1 MTRQAKVLLNAT
13 SVVVGGGIQAAV
25 SFIRH
30 VLEHDTGLLWQFAL
44 SAVVARQL
52 EQFGVSSHALEATVF
67 ERSPGRDRGTRR
79 ALRELERR
87 TKPDVVFTFFG
98 PAYVRFR
105 APHLCGVG
113 NGWVTHATA
122 MAYSTLGSVRK
133 SVRVF
138 LQGVYR
144 GLWYR
149 AADRWLVEEQSAR
162 RGLSRRFAIPA
173 ERIAVISNGCADHY
187 RIAGQASPLLEPSE
201 RFRLLTFAAY
211 YVHKNIEIIPMAAAE
226 LARRGLGDKFEFVT
240 TIRNDEPALA
250 RINATARQLGVTK
263 MINNVGPVNLID
275 GPRLYE
281 SCDAVFMPSLLETF
295 SATYP
300 EAMAMGLPIITTDL
314 DFARGI
320 CGDAAV
326 YYRPKDAR
334 AAADAICRVHG
345 SRELHDRLVEEGRR
359 RLLRFP
365 EARAKNGA
373 IVDLIRDM
381 VQQGRDH

>member
-30 VLEHDTGLLWQFAL
+30 VLEHDTGLRWQFAL

-52 EQFGVSSHALEATVF
+52 EQFGASSHALEATVF

-79 ALRELERR
+79 ALRELERQ
-87 TKPDVVFTFFG
+87 TMPDVVFTFFG

-133 SVRVF
+133 SVQVF

-263 MINNVGPVNLID
+263 MINNVGPVDLID

>member
-1 MTRQAKVLLNAT
+1 MTQHAKVLLNTT

-30 VLEHDTGLLWQFAL
+30 VLEHDTRLRWQFAL

-52 EQFGVSSHALEATVF
+52 EQFGVSGHGLDVTVF
-67 ERSPGRDRGTRR
+67 ERSPARDRRAR
-79 ALRELERR
+79 QALRELEKQKR
-87 TKPDVVFTFFG
+87 PDLVFTFFG

-105 APHLCGVG
+105 SPHLCGVG

-122 MAYSTLGSVRK
+122 IAYSALGSVRK
-133 SVRVF
+133 SVQVF

-187 RIAGQASPLLEPSE
+187 RTAGRAAPLLEPTE
-201 RFRLLTFAAY
+201 RFRLLTFSAY
-211 YVHKNIEIIPMAAAE
+211 YVHKNIEIIPLAAAE

-240 TIRNDEPALA
+240 TIRSDEPALA
-250 RINATARQLGVTK
+250 RINATARQLGVAK
-263 MINNVGPVNLID
+263 MINNIGPVDLID

-300 EAMAMGLPIITTDL
+300 EAMAMELPIITTDL

-334 AAADAICRVHG
+334 AAVDAICSVYS
-345 SRELHDRLVEEGRR
+345 SRELHDRLVENGRQ
-359 RLLRFP
+359 RLSKFP

-373 IVDLIRDM
+373 IVDLIREM
-381 VQQGRDH
+381 VQQGRGP